1 VTDPPVLIRDLRSGD
16 SLDELT
22 VIIHAAYKRLGDLG
36 LNYTAVDQ
44 DASVTRARAELG
56 QCLVAEIEGRLVGT
70 VTWYGPGGGGACDW
84 YRRPEVAAFG
94 QLAVNPD
101 HQGRGIG
108 SNLIAE
114 VERRA
119 RQAGAF
125 ELALDTAEPAQHLVD
140 YYARLGYR
148 VVEHAQWAG
157 KTYRSLIM
165 SKRLT

>member
-1 VTDPPVLIRDLRSGD
+1 M
-16 SLDELT
+16 
-22 VIIHAAYKRLGDLG
+22 
-36 LNYTAVDQ
+36 
-44 DASVTRARAELG
+44 TRARAERG
-56 QCLVAEIEGRLVGT
+56 RCLVAEIEGRLVGT
-70 VTWYGPGGGGACDW
+70 VTWYGPGGGRGCDW

-94 QLAVNPD
+94 QLAVSPA

-119 RQAGAF
+119 RQAGAL
-125 ELALDTAEPAQHLVD
+125 ELALDTAEPARHLVD

-157 KTYRSLIM
+157 KKDVPQPDHEQEADVAGQPEGAELPLCKEAT
-165 SKRLT
+165 